1 MFVNYIIIIDNAND
15 DNDDEYRDADDDDD
29 DVDASDASAINCSL
43 ITLLF
48 DKNC

>member
-1 MFVNYIIIIDNAND
+1 MFVNYIIIID
-15 DNDDEYRDADDDDD
+15 DADDDDD